1 MFDLERRDEAT
12 DDNVSGDSGVS
23 LTPSSGENP
32 SPAETTSSASSTG
45 AASSAGEPQPAPH
58 HPATSSDGAQSE
70 VVKKAGKDPPSG
82 FV

>member
-12 DDNVSGDSGVS
+12 DDNVSGDSGV
-23 LTPSSGENP
+23 T
-32 SPAETTSSASSTG
+32 
-45 AASSAGEPQPAPH
+45 SSAGEPQPAPH

>member
-1 MFDLERRDEAT
+1 LNATFDLERRDEAT

-32 SPAETTSSASSTG
+32 SPAETTSSAG

-70 VVKKAGKDPPSG
+70 VIKKAGKDPPSG
-82 FV
+82 FA